1 MSERLTREQAAAI
14 KWLESCIEVRA
25 HVAFMPDDCRKLEH
39 VLGAV
44 KALSSLS
51 EGWVMDKMSDKG
63 LLSEER
69 IAFLTNGAVERGS
82 ESAIE
87 WAIRQAVAEAREEA
101 AKVAE
106 QEGPDWYKHGKRIA
120 AAIRRRVGR

>member
-1 MSERLTREQAAAI
+1 
-14 KWLESCIEVRA
+14 
-25 HVAFMPDDCRKLEH
+25 
-39 VLGAV
+39 
-44 KALSSLS
+44 
-51 EGWVMDKMSDKG
+51 MSDKG

-87 WAIRQAVAEAREEA
+87 WAIRQAVAEAGEEA
-101 AKVAE
+101 AKECERTWKDAPNTRLDSFL
-106 QEGPDWYKHGKRIA
+106 QNQYSHGCKASA